1 MARHA
6 PLGHVRVMQRDGD
19 APEPSARLPDSE
31 AGRGG
36 VTSRQRQ
43 NDRRELVMAW
53 LRRIHSALVWACS
66 LLVALGTSPL
76 AGADAVLQCREY
88 LCFAYAYGKLKDRTI
103 LSGHS
108 DRSLDTVVPFG
119 PSVLSFAK
127 MESVRS
133 PDQVGL
139 RTVQNG
145 LTR

>member
-43 NDRRELVMAW
+43 NDRRELIMAW

-76 AGADAVLQCREY
+76 ADAVLQCREY

-103 LSGHS
+103 LSSHS
-108 DRSLDTVVPFG
+108 DRAFPL
-119 PSVLSFAK
+119 VLK
-127 MESVRS
+127 LV
-133 PDQVGL
+133 DKLVL
-139 RTVQNG
+139 ID
-145 LTR
+145 LL